1 MLLSVTLLCFDSGS
15 IHAPIYRDRFDQSD
29 LLVSGCTYLLFC

>member
-1 MLLSVTLLCFDSGS
+1 MLLSAMLLCFDSGS
-15 IHAPIYRDRFDQSD
+15 IHASIYRDHFYQSD